1 MPYKFL
7 EGLTMAD
14 VAFEATGKTLEEM
27 FISAA
32 DAMMSTQV
40 KDLKKVEHKVEKDFG
55 LRAADEERLL
65 HDFLQELIFFKDAER
80 LLFSGY
86 ELRITRE
93 AGAKGENAKVGG
105 AGAESRGYLL
115 NAKAKGE
122 PLDMKKHELLVDV
135 KAVSWH
141 KFKVEKTA
149 KGWKAVVI
157 IDV

>member
-27 FISAA
+27 FASAA

-40 KDLKKVEHKVEKDFG
+40 KGLKKVEHKVEKDFS
-55 LRAADEERLL
+55 LKAADEERLL

-80 LLFSGY
+80 LLFSSY
-86 ELRITRE
+86 ELEIT
-93 AGAKGENAKVGG
+93 KG
-105 AGAESRGYLL
+105 AGVKGGYVLK
-115 NAKAKGE
+115 AKARGE

-141 KFKVEKTA
+141 RFKVEKTA

>member
-14 VAFEATGKTLEEM
+14 VAFEATGKTLEGM
-27 FISAA
+27 FASAA

-40 KDLKKVEHKVEKDFG
+40 KDLKKVEPKVETDFCIN
-55 LRAADEERLL
+55 AADEERLL

-80 LLFSGY
+80 LLFSSY
-86 ELRITRE
+86 ELKITK
-93 AGAKGENAKVGG
+93 AGGG
-105 AGAESRGYLL
+105 FTLK
-115 NAKAKGE
+115 AKARGE
-122 PLDMKKHELLVDV
+122 PLDMRKHELLIDV
-135 KAVSWH
+135 KAVTWN

-149 KGWKAVVI
+149 RGWKAVVI

>member
-1 MPYKFL
+1 MPYRFL

-27 FISAA
+27 FASAA
-32 DAMMSTQV
+32 DAMMNTQV
-40 KDLKKVEHKVEKDFG
+40 KGLKKVEPKVEKSFEI
-55 LRAADEERLL
+55 RAADEERLL
-65 HDFLQELIFFKDAER
+65 HDFLQELIFYKDAER
-80 LLFSGY
+80 LLFSSY
-86 ELRITRE
+86 ELKITK
-93 AGAKGENAKVGG
+93 AGAGFT
-105 AGAESRGYLL
+105 LD
-115 NAKAKGE
+115 AKAKGE

-135 KAVSWH
+135 KAVTWN